1 MLQGLLRGYRGL
13 QGIIGG
19 HGGLQGVANSLVP
32 FTFK

>member
-19 HGGLQGVANSLVP
+19 HGGLANSLVP